1 MRDLIGFN
9 VQIYKDAI
17 GSGQVDIFGISRLQ
31 KFMMLSL
38 LTPDLT
44 PDLFGLHSLIS
55 ASVCSDQFLL
65 FSSHLNLY
73 MDA

>member
-38 LTPDLT
+38 LTPDL
-44 PDLFGLHSLIS
+44 FGLHSLIS